1 MKLKTLLLTLS
12 LILAGFIHSAFG
24 FYGVDLGKLK
34 VIEDSSKNQD
44 SINDYDYND
53 VIGVINPKD
62 TWVPK
67 SKGGIFYN
75 PQRFIT
81 NPLWKNTNTT
91 NPNPF
96 GGIFNTINSNIPD
109 KDNNDLGIRYQRDMD
124 GNKILGISKDT
135 PDGGIQNNRIN
146 AIHTNARELDLNQED
161 NSTAKQP
168 ATQLQFVN
176 GEWVE
181 ASGNPEAR
189 VTDTEKID
197 PNKLSALV
205 EPSNYTYVGAGGH
218 CSAGGF
224 CDNVALQSCFRSD
237 GVSCMCFESDR
248 SPPHWRCS
256 NSTRERLEN
265 CLNGAQIDEDKAECH
280 QRAVQDCRS
289 SARTDED
296 RAGCRQFVRDSNEEP
311 ED

>member
-1 MKLKTLLLTLS
+1 MKLKALLTLS
-12 LILAGFIHSAFG
+12 LVLAGFTHSAFG
-24 FYGVDLGKLK
+24 FYGVDLGKLE
-34 VIEDSSKNQD
+34 VVEDSQD
-44 SINDYDYND
+44 KDYNEGQYR
-53 VIGVINPKD
+53 VNQNIKLKPVGL
-62 TWVPK
+62 
-67 SKGGIFYN
+67 GGIYPGNFN
-75 PQRFIT
+75 IQST
-81 NPLWKNTNTT
+81 NPFWKNTNTI

-96 GGIFNTINSNIPD
+96 DGIFNTINSNIRD
-109 KDNNDLGIRYQRDMD
+109 NNNNNNNNDLGIRYQRDMD

-135 PDGGIQNNRIN
+135 PDGGIQNNRID
-146 AIHTNARELDLNQED
+146 AIHTNVRELDLNQED
-161 NSTAKQP
+161 NPTAKRP
-168 ATQLQFVN
+168 VTQLQFVN